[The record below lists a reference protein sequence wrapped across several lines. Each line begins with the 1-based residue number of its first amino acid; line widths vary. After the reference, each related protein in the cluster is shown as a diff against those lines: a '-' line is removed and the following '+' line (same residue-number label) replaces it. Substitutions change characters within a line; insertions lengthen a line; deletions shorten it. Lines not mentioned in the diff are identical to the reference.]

1 MVMAILSVLTLV
13 LSTVTLWNL
22 FTLMRPDKTRPDI
35 PHIRS
40 VILSLLDEYRP

>member
-1 MVMAILSVLTLV
+1 MATVILSVLTV
-13 LSTVTLWNL
+13 VFSTITLWNL

-40 VILSLLDEYRP
+40 AILSLLDEYRP